1 MDEAAAVY
9 QRRAEQCLALALGP
23 QDEAQR
29 EQSIE
34 MAMYWFRLVESTNG
48 GKAPEALLVRLDRHP
63 ARSRQPN
70 PAPLR
75 MLERA
80 GSVAASSA

>member
-9 QRRAEQCLALALGP
+9 QRRAEQCLALALGA

-48 GKAPEALLVRLDRHP
+48 GKAPEALPRQASTDIRPGP
-63 ARSRQPN
+63 ASQT
-70 PAPLR
+70 PLP
-75 MLERA
+75 
-80 GSVAASSA
+80 

>member
-1 MDEAAAVY
+1 MDEAVAVY
-9 QRRAEQCLALALGP
+9 QHRAEQCLALALGA

-29 EQSIE
+29 QQSIE

-48 GKAPEALLVRLDRHP
+48 GKAPEALLVRLDRQQHP
-63 ARSRQPN
+63 ARSCQPN
-70 PAPLR
+70 PAPLT

-80 GSVAASSA
+80 GS